1 MRSSQL
7 ISDLDVMHAP
17 YGVRGFPLAHPV
29 VVFRGDGSM
38 LGAESESIPSS
49 RSEFRKTLVGLGD
62 HLDDAFVD
70 AIRSA
75 AFASD
80 CDEDDRPTL
89 RTPIPAVTVAIRDEV
104 DDPPLPAFSLPD
116 ADEFE
121 ELPASERTP
130 SRSGH
135 MVLLDGVHDHLAA
148 SYLREA
154 ERIVELSL
162 YPGAR
167 RSLRQRLQD
176 AVEWLTRCWSRA
188 WATAFD

>member
-1 MRSSQL
+1 
-7 ISDLDVMHAP
+7 MHAP
-17 YGVRGFPLAHPV
+17 YGVHGFPLAHPV
-29 VVFRGDGSM
+29 VVFRGDGGM
-38 LGAESESIPSS
+38 LRDESESIPSS
-49 RSEFRKTLVGLGD
+49 RSEYRQTLVGLGD

-75 AFASD
+75 ALASD

-89 RTPIPAVTVAIRDEV
+89 RTPIPAVTVFVRDEV
-104 DDPPLPAFSLPD
+104 DEAPLPAYSLPD
-116 ADEFE
+116 TDEVEDF
-121 ELPASERTP
+121 PPSERTP

-162 YPGAR
+162 FPGAR
-167 RSLRQRLQD
+167 RSMRQRLKD
-176 AVEWLTRCWSRA
+176 AVQWLTGRWSRA
-188 WATAFD
+188 WTTALE